1 MDTSNKPILS
11 LSKEKGDFIV
21 QPFKGSG
28 KGGQRRNKT
37 MSACRIIHPASG
49 AVSECQEER
58 SFDQNRKLAFKR
70 LVDKPKFKAWLQV
83 EIARKNGTLARIDEA
98 VNASLSPNNIRTEVQ
113 RDGKWEPVSDLDSLA
128 E

>member
-28 KGGQRRNKT
+28 KGGQKRNKT